1 MKLKPNFTYPCSVDT
16 TSEFEYPIDCL
27 FTLQDVIEEDE
38 LRRPKELDENG
49 ERCLLVIKNG
59 NGTGVTI
66 GRATGPMSFVREYF
80 EDGTHETSM
89 MLAIYGYGYGDKS
102 YGNTERKERVF
113 SGPSDSGS
121 IIVNRKGRVV
131 GLLTGGAGTTGST
144 NPDVT
149 YVTPFYWLLQ
159 RIKTHFPNAHLYQAM
174 DEAS

>member
-1 MKLKPNFTYPCSVDT
+1 MKVNPNFTYPSSMDTT
-16 TSEFEYPIDCL
+16 TSEFEYPVDCL

-38 LRRPKELDENG
+38 LRHPKELDENG

-59 NGTGVTI
+59 NGTGVTV

-80 EDGTHETSM
+80 ENGTHETSM
-89 MLAIYGYGYGDKS
+89 MLAIYSYGYGDKP
-102 YGNTERKERVF
+102 YGNKEVVF

-121 IIVNRKGRVV
+121 IIVDSKGRVV
-131 GLLTGGAGTTGST
+131 GLLNGGAGKTGST
-144 NPDVT
+144 NLDVT
-149 YVTPFYWLLQ
+149 YATPFYWLLQ